1 MSARTPG
8 FSRRLMLQAGAGA
21 AAAVALPRWAH
32 ASVEP
37 IRIGRTA
44 ATTGP
49 FSYPYLE
56 MNKGIAAAFEEVN
69 ARGGIERRKL
79 EMIALDDQ
87 GNPGK
92 AVENAKLL
100 LERDKVFAFLGCGPT
115 QTVLAMLPLL
125 AQTRVPLLAPGTGL
139 DALRTEYNPLTIY
152 TRPTYGAEIAK
163 IAQQLAVVAQN
174 KCALVY
180 SDNAF
185 GKSTLAAFDA
195 AARKEGNTE
204 WKGFMLSDKP
214 EEIGK
219 LVDQIA
225 AWGPSSYLSASVATH
240 GVPFFRA
247 LRNRIKAPAYTF
259 SLLGSKPI
267 LDAVGDH
274 SRGLVVS
281 QVVPN
286 PDNITIRVVKEYQA
300 ALKKTDGGE
309 PNYSSLEGY
318 IAARVLIEGLR
329 RAKGSPDRERFI
341 QSFLTMRPY
350 DMGGFDVSYGPADNT
365 GSDFVEL
372 THYTGERFRR

>member
-1 MSARTPG
+1 
-8 FSRRLMLQAGAGA
+8 MLQAGAGTA
-21 AAAVALPRWAH
+21 AAAALPRWAH

-69 ARGGIERRKL
+69 AKGGIERRKL
-79 EMIALDDQ
+79 EMTALDDQ
-87 GNPGK
+87 GNPAK

-125 AQTRVPLLAPGTGL
+125 AQTRVPLVAPGTGL
-139 DALRTEYNPLTIY
+139 DALRAEYNPLTIY

-163 IAQQLAVVAQN
+163 IAQQLAVVGQN
-174 KCALVY
+174 RCAVVY

-185 GKSTLAAFDA
+185 GKSTFAAFDA
-195 AARKEGNTE
+195 AAKKEGNTE

-219 LVDQIA
+219 LVEQIA

-247 LRNRIKAPAYTF
+247 LRSRIKAPAYTF

-286 PDNITIRVVKEYQA
+286 PDNITIKVVKEY
-300 ALKKTDGGE
+300 
-309 PNYSSLEGY
+309 
-318 IAARVLIEGLR
+318 
-329 RAKGSPDRERFI
+329 
-341 QSFLTMRPY
+341 
-350 DMGGFDVSYGPADNT
+350 
-365 GSDFVEL
+365 
-372 THYTGERFRR
+372 

>member
-1 MSARTPG
+1 MSRTPG

-21 AAAVALPRWAH
+21 AATVALPRWAH

-44 ATTGP
+44 ATSGP

-56 MNKGIAAAFEEVN
+56 LNKGIAAAFEEVN
-69 ARGGIERRKL
+69 AKGGIERRRL

-87 GNPGK
+87 GNPAK

-125 AQTRVPLLAPGTGL
+125 AQTRVPLVAPGTGL
-139 DALRTEYNPLTIY
+139 DALRAEYNPLTIY
-152 TRPTYGAEIAK
+152 TRPTYGAEIGK
-163 IAQQLAVVAQN
+163 IAQQLDVVAQN

-185 GKSTLAAFDA
+185 GKSTFAAFDA
-195 AARKEGNTE
+195 AAKKVGNTE
-204 WKGFMLSDKP
+204 WKGFMLVDKP

-219 LVDQIA
+219 LVEQVA

-267 LDAVGDH
+267 LDAVGDL

-286 PDNITIRVVKEYQA
+286 PDNITIKVVKEYQA
-300 ALKKTDGGE
+300 ALKKTGGGE

-341 QSFLTMRPY
+341 QAFLTMRPY
-350 DMGGFDVSYGPADNT
+350 DMGGFDLAFAPGDNT

>member
-1 MSARTPG
+1 MSRTPG

-44 ATTGP
+44 ATSGP

-69 ARGGIERRKL
+69 AKGGIERRKL

-87 GNPGK
+87 GSAAK

-125 AQTRVPLLAPGTGL
+125 AQTRVPLIAPGTGL
-139 DALRTEYNPLTIY
+139 DALRAEYNPLTIY

-163 IAQQLAVVAQN
+163 IARQLAVVGQN
-174 KCALVY
+174 KCAVVY

-185 GKSTLAAFDA
+185 GKSTFAAFDA
-195 AARKEGNTE
+195 AAKKEGNTE
-204 WKGFMLSDKP
+204 WKGFMLTDKP
-214 EEIGK
+214 EETGK
-219 LVDQIA
+219 LVEQIA

-247 LRNRIKAPAYTF
+247 LRSRIKAPAYTF

-300 ALKKTDGGE
+300 AMKKTDGGE

-329 RAKGSPDRERFI
+329 RAKGTTDRERFL
-341 QSFLTMRPY
+341 QAFLTMRPY
-350 DMGGFDVSYGPADNT
+350 DMGGFDVAFASGDNT

>member
-1 MSARTPG
+1 MSRTVG

-44 ATTGP
+44 ATSGP

-69 ARGGIERRKL
+69 AKGGIERRKL
-79 EMIALDDQ
+79 EIIALDDQ
-87 GNPGK
+87 GNAAK

-125 AQTRVPLLAPGTGL
+125 AQTRVPLVAPGTGL
-139 DALRTEYNPLTIY
+139 DALRAEYNPLTIY

-163 IAQQLAVVAQN
+163 IAQQLAVVGQN
-174 KCALVY
+174 KCAVVY

-185 GKSTLAAFDA
+185 GKSTFAAFEA

-204 WKGFMLSDKP
+204 WKGFMLTDKP

-219 LVDQIA
+219 LVEQIA
-225 AWGPSSYLSASVATH
+225 AWGPNSYLSASVATH

-247 LRNRIKAPAYTF
+247 LRGRIKAPAYTF

-300 ALKKTDGGE
+300 AMKKTDGGE

-341 QSFLTMRPY
+341 QAFLTMRPY
-350 DMGGFDVSYGPADNT
+350 EMGGFDVSFAAGDNT

>member
-1 MSARTPG
+1 MSRTPEV
-8 FSRRLMLQAGAGA
+8 SRRQLLQAVAGTA
-21 AAAVALPRWAH
+21 ATVALPRWAH

-69 ARGGIERRKL
+69 AKGGIERRKL

-87 GNPGK
+87 GNPAK

-125 AQTRVPLLAPGTGL
+125 AQTRVPLVAPGTGL

-163 IAQQLAVVAQN
+163 IAQQLNVVAQN

-185 GKSTLAAFDA
+185 GKSTLAAFEA

-204 WKGFMLSDKP
+204 WKGFMLVDKP

-247 LRNRIKAPAYTF
+247 LRSRIKAPAYTF

-286 PDNITIRVVKEYQA
+286 PDNITIKVVKEYQA
-300 ALKKTDGGE
+300 ALRKTSASAE

-350 DMGGFDVSYGPADNT
+350 DMGGFDVAYATGDNT

>member
-1 MSARTPG
+1 MSRTPG

-21 AAAVALPRWAH
+21 AAAVALARWAH

-56 MNKGIAAAFEEVN
+56 MNKGIASAFEEVN
-69 ARGGIERRKL
+69 AKGGIERRKL

-87 GNPGK
+87 GSAAK

-125 AQTRVPLLAPGTGL
+125 AQTRVPLVAPGTGL
-139 DALRTEYNPLTIY
+139 DALRAEYNPLTIY

-163 IAQQLAVVAQN
+163 IARQLAVVGQT
-174 KCALVY
+174 KCAVVY

-185 GKSTLAAFDA
+185 GKSTFAAFEA
-195 AARKEGNTE
+195 AAKKEGNTE
-204 WKGFMLSDKP
+204 WKGFMLTDQP

-219 LVDQIA
+219 LVEQIA

-247 LRNRIKAPAYTF
+247 LRSRIKAPAYTF

-286 PDNITIRVVKEYQA
+286 PDNITIKVVKEYQA
-300 ALKKTDGGE
+300 ALKKTGGGE

-318 IAARVLIEGLR
+318 IAARVLSEGLR

-341 QSFLTMRPY
+341 QAFLTMRPY
-350 DMGGFDVSYGPADNT
+350 EMGGFDVSFSARDNT